1 VIIWYIILR
10 NKGDYMVKRK
20 GIVVYFRSNKVLKK
34 LSQYKINITYVNKLG
49 KYLTGYVDE
58 NDYEKIEKSL
68 KKMRLIKYV
77 ESSLVD
83 MDELSFTG

>member
-1 VIIWYIILR
+1 
-10 NKGDYMVKRK
+10 MVKRK

-34 LSQYKINITYVNKLG
+34 LSQFKINITYVNKLG

-58 NDYEKIEKSL
+58 NEYEKIEKSL